1 MKKHAPE
8 ILTIFFYLLLI
19 FLIRVAFVH
28 FGEKITVLQS
38 IQIIGIKF
46 VSVLVIAILGMTFI
60 SAILYIWNKSK
71 KNK

>member
-28 FGEKITVLQS
+28 FGEKITILQS
-38 IQIIGIKF
+38 IQMTGIKF
-46 VSVLVIAILGMTFI
+46 LSVLVIAILGMTFI
-60 SAILYIWNKSK
+60 SAIIYILDKSK